1 MCPGKAREGSRAC
14 FGSEP
19 AFPKGHRVRE
29 DGTMSSQLQS
39 VVLAGECRVCQGEGR
54 STIGMLDPLSA
65 NG

>member
-1 MCPGKAREGSRAC
+1 MCPEKAREGSRAW

-39 VVLAGECRVCQGEGR
+39 MVLARVRRVCRGEGR
-54 STIGMLDPLSA
+54 STVETLDPLSA